1 MLAFGEA
8 LEKILRLARR
18 SIPVKISI
26 GDSLGSVLAQEI
38 KAREA
43 IPLFDSS
50 SVDGFAVRVCDL
62 KNASEQNQIRL
73 PVASTISAGSGAPR
87 SLKALQTM
95 KIMTGAP
102 LPRGTDAVVMKE
114 LVRVRGNEVVFTSAA
129 KEGSNLRRRGE
140 EFSKGESVLSKGT
153 VITPPVVGLLATLG
167 YEEVKVYRKPSIA
180 LVITGN
186 EVRSP
191 SQLLRRGQIR
201 DSNSYAIASV
211 LRTIGIKPAL
221 VLRVRDKRE
230 ALSKAFARAIKKAD
244 VVISAGGISVGD
256 FDFVKE
262 VLNDLRV
269 ETVFWRVAM
278 KPGKPNYF
286 GTRGS
291 KLVFGLPGN
300 PVSALVSLEMLV
312 LPALQKIMGLPRAA
326 ELNRPAVIETEFR
339 RSPGRVEFVRAVASQ
354 LPDGHFSVR
363 PVSGQGSHMVV
374 GLAAANCLIILS
386 EDKER
391 IEKGE
396 SVIIR
401 FLSWTKL

>member
-1 MLAFGEA
+1 M
-8 LEKILRLARR
+8 
-18 SIPVKISI
+18 PVKLSI
-26 GDSLGSVLAQEI
+26 GDSLGYALAQEI

-50 SVDGFAVRVCDL
+50 SVDGYAVRVRDL
-62 KNASEQNQIRL
+62 RNASEQNQVRL
-73 PVASTISAGSGAPR
+73 PVALTIAAGSSAPR
-87 SLKALQTM
+87 TLKPLQTM

-114 LVRVRGNEVVFTSAA
+114 LVKVRGKEIIFKSAA
-129 KEGSNLRRRGE
+129 MEGANLRKRGE
-140 EFSKGESVLSKGT
+140 EFYKGESVLSKGT
-153 VITPPVVGLLATLG
+153 VITPPVIGLMATLG
-167 YEEVKVYRKPSIA
+167 YEDVKVYRKPSVA

-191 SQLLRRGQIR
+191 SRRLRRGEIR
-201 DSNSYAIASV
+201 DSNSFSISSI
-211 LRTIGIKPAL
+211 LRSIGIDPAL
-221 VLRVRDKRE
+221 VMHVRDRKE
-230 ALSKAFARAIKKAD
+230 DLSKAFARAIKKAD
-244 VVISAGGISVGD
+244 VVISAGGVSVGD

-286 GTRGS
+286 GTRGN

-300 PVSALVSLEMLV
+300 PVSALVSLEVLV
-312 LPALQKIMGLPRAA
+312 MPALQKMMGLPRGAV
-326 ELNRPAVIETEFR
+326 LNSLALMESEFR
-339 RSPGRVEFVRAVASQ
+339 RSPGRVEFVRAVATR
-354 LPDGHFSVR
+354 LPDGHFSVK
-363 PVSGQGSHMVV
+363 PVSGQGSHMVG

-386 EDKER
+386 ENKER

-396 SVIIR
+396 SVTIR
-401 FLSWTKL
+401 TLSWTKF

>member
-1 MLAFGEA
+1 M
-8 LEKILRLARR
+8 
-18 SIPVKISI
+18 PVKLSI
-26 GDSLGSVLAQEI
+26 GDSLGYALAQEI

-50 SVDGFAVRVCDL
+50 SVDGYAVRVRDL
-62 KNASEQNQIRL
+62 RNASEQNQVRL
-73 PVASTISAGSGAPR
+73 PVALTIAAGSSAPR
-87 SLKALQTM
+87 TLKPLQTM

-114 LVRVRGNEVVFTSAA
+114 LVKVRGKEIIFKSAA
-129 KEGSNLRRRGE
+129 MEGANLRKRGE
-140 EFSKGESVLSKGT
+140 EFYKGESVLSKGT
-153 VITPPVVGLLATLG
+153 VITPPVIGLMATLG
-167 YEEVKVYRKPSIA
+167 YEDVKVYRKPSVA

-191 SQLLRRGQIR
+191 SRRLRRGEIR
-201 DSNSYAIASV
+201 DSNSFSISSI
-211 LRTIGIKPAL
+211 LRSIGIDPAL
-221 VLRVRDKRE
+221 VMHVRDRKE
-230 ALSKAFARAIKKAD
+230 DLSKAFARAIKKAD
-244 VVISAGGISVGD
+244 VVISAGGVSVGD

-286 GTRGS
+286 GTRGN

-300 PVSALVSLEMLV
+300 PVSALVSLEVLV
-312 LPALQKIMGLPRAA
+312 MPALQKIMGLPRGAV
-326 ELNRPAVIETEFR
+326 LNYLALMESEFR
-339 RSPGRVEFVRAVASQ
+339 RSPGRVEFVRAVATR
-354 LPDGHFSVR
+354 LPDGHFSVK
-363 PVSGQGSHMVV
+363 PVSGQGSHMVG

-386 EDKER
+386 ENKER

-396 SVIIR
+396 SVTIR
-401 FLSWTKL
+401 TLSWTKF